1 MAIVVNMPRLSDT
14 MEEGTVASWLKKVG
28 DRVEE
33 GDILAEIETDKAT
46 MEFESFNEGVLLH
59 IGIQE
64 GETTKVDELLA
75 IIGEEGEDISALLE
89 GGASIKPELVE
100 EEVVESINEN
110 EDTNEAK
117 KNVATDIPEGVV
129 VVTMPRLSDT
139 MEEGTVASWLKN
151 IGDFV
156 EEGEILAEIETD
168 KATMEFES
176 FNEGTLLH
184 IGLAV
189 GESAKVDDLLA
200 IIGPE
205 GTDVSNLAQNFSS
218 NAPTEI
224 NADEEKSSETSQ
236 AVATPETPKQEV
248 ETPKVETSAPI
259 ISNPGRLYIS
269 PLAKKIA
276 EEKGIP
282 LNQLKGTG
290 ENGRIIKRDV
300 ENFSPATA
308 TVTSAVTKF
317 VASGQEDSDEISHS
331 QMRKVIAKRLGESK
345 FSAPHYYLAVEFD
358 MDNAIA
364 FRKQYNS
371 IPDTKISF
379 NDIVVKAC
387 ALALRQHPQVNSQW
401 FEDRMKLN
409 NHVHIGVAV
418 AVEDGLVVP
427 VVKFANEQT
436 LPQIGAAVKDFAGRA
451 RNKKLT
457 PQEMEGSTFTISNL
471 GMFGIESFTSII
483 NQPNSAIL
491 SVGTIVQK
499 PVVRDDQIVVGNT
512 MKLTLACDHRTV
524 DGATGAAFLQT
535 LKGFIENPLTM
546 LV

>member
-28 DRVEE
+28 DRIEE
-33 GDILAEIETDKAT
+33 GD
-46 MEFESFNEGVLLH
+46 
-59 IGIQE
+59 
-64 GETTKVDELLA
+64 
-75 IIGEEGEDISALLE
+75 
-89 GGASIKPELVE
+89 
-100 EEVVESINEN
+100 
-110 EDTNEAK
+110 
-117 KNVATDIPEGVV
+117 
-129 VVTMPRLSDT
+129 
-139 MEEGTVASWLKN
+139 
-151 IGDFV
+151 
-156 EEGEILAEIETD
+156 ILAEIETD

-184 IGLAV
+184 IGLAAR
-189 GESAKVDDLLA
+189 ESAKVDDLLA

-205 GTDVSNLAQNFSS
+205 GTDVSNLAQNFSTS
-218 NAPTEI
+218 TQKEI
-224 NADEEKSSETSQ
+224 KVVEEKSLEAPHTSTTAEMPKQ
-236 AVATPETPKQEV
+236 KQEV
-248 ETPKVETSAPI
+248 ETPAPI
-259 ISNPGRLYIS
+259 VSNYGRIYIS

-276 EEKGIP
+276 EERGIP
-282 LNQLKGTG
+282 LNQLQGTG

-300 ENFSPATA
+300 ENFNSANVTTA
-308 TVTSAVTKF
+308 MPVAKF
-317 VASGQEDSDEISHS
+317 VASGQEDADEISHS

-345 FSAPHYYLAVEFD
+345 FSAPHYYLTAEFD
-358 MDNAIA
+358 MENSIA
-364 FRKQYNS
+364 FRNQFNS
-371 IPDTKISF
+371 IPNTKISF

-387 ALALRQHPQVNSQW
+387 ALALRKHPQVNSQW

-436 LPQIGAAVKDFAGRA
+436 LPQIGAVVKDFAGRA

-491 SVGTIVQK
+491 SVGTIVEK
-499 PVVRDDQIVVGNT
+499 PIVKEGQIVVGNT

-535 LKGFIENPLTM
+535 LKGYIENPIKM
-546 LV
+546 LL